1 MELTPKQRMSA
12 KIAEVVRIGKEK
24 FGLDLGKVDILYNL
38 RGRAAGMAQ
47 YRKSGNVEHFSIR
60 FNADMLTREAAEH
73 VIESTVPHEFAH
85 IVCFMNPR
93 LGKGHDGGWKS
104 VCVALGGTT
113 ARCHKEEVVHG
124 KGYTYEY
131 HSSTG
136 HKIRVGDK
144 YHAMIRAG
152 RPLTFKNGKG
162 VLSST
167 SEYSIVGYQGRTLD
181 TPKVC
186 TPVPA
191 PAKAEPR
198 SVAAFIEFV
207 RTGVS
212 PAMAPVAPRL
222 ATVNPSVVRKPAM
235 DIEAGTSKASIS
247 RRIMLAGYQGGKSY
261 EAIIAEMIA
270 ANGYSRALARGTYK
284 ANAGRVGIPEIY

>member
-12 KIAEVVRIGKEK
+12 KIAEMVRIGKEK

-47 YRKSGNVEHFSIR
+47 HRRSRNGDHFNIR

-73 VIESTVPHEFAH
+73 VIENTVPHEFAH
-85 IVCFMNPR
+85 IVCYMNPS
-93 LGKGHDGGWKS
+93 LGSGHDSGWKA
-104 VCVALGGTT
+104 VCVALGGTPD
-113 ARCHKEEVVHG
+113 RCHQEEVVHG

-131 HSSTG
+131 LSSTG
-136 HKIRVGDK
+136 HKIRIGDK

-152 RPLTFKNGKG
+152 RPLSFKHGKG
-162 VLSST
+162 IISDA
-167 SEYSIVGYQGRTLD
+167 SEYSIVGYQGSTLA

-191 PAKAEPR
+191 LSKVEPR
-198 SVAAFIEFV
+198 SIAEFIELV

-212 PAMAPVAPRL
+212 PVMAPTVPRIAVMAPTVA
-222 ATVNPSVVRKPAM
+222 RKPAM

-261 EAIIAEMIA
+261 ETVIAEMIA